1 MKKQKTES
9 GVKILIIGIVLVCLV
24 LGYYYYLSNKKT
36 ADSEKPSE
44 EISAVQEVLLYNFE
58 RNYPPTP
65 KEVVKLY
72 GEMTQCLYGEE
83 YTEEEFVALAMQI
96 QNLYDAE
103 LIANKTENQ
112 YIEDLRWD
120 INQFKE
126 QEIVIS
132 SYAVS
137 SAADV
142 DYFTQDGFE
151 WAKLYC
157 SFTLRQSTQLDVSNE
172 VFLLREDE
180 EGHWKIYGW
189 TLAEEVDD
197 QTDK

>member
-1 MKKQKTES
+1 MKKQS
-9 GVKILIIGIVLVCLV
+9 GSGIKVLIIGIVLVCFV
-24 LGYYYYLSNKKT
+24 LGYYYYLANKKT
-36 ADSEKPSE
+36 ADSEKTPE
-44 EISAVQEVLLYNFE
+44 KVTAVQEMLLYNFD
-58 RNYPPTP
+58 RSYPPTP

-72 GEMTQCLYGEE
+72 GEMTQCLHNEE

-142 DYFTQDGFE
+142 DYFSQDGFD

-157 SFTLRQSTQLDVSNE
+157 SFTLRQGTQLGVSNE

-180 EGHWKIYGW
+180 QGHWKIYGW
-189 TLAEEVDD
+189 TLAEETQE
-197 QTDK
+197 QTKE

>member
-1 MKKQKTES
+1 MKKQS
-9 GVKILIIGIVLVCLV
+9 GSGIKVLIIGIVLVCFV
-24 LGYYYYLSNKKT
+24 LGYYYYLANKKT
-36 ADSEKPSE
+36 ADSEKTPE
-44 EISAVQEVLLYNFE
+44 KVTAVQEMLLYNFD
-58 RNYPPTP
+58 RSYPPTP

-72 GEMTQCLYGEE
+72 GEMTQCLHNEE

-142 DYFTQDGFE
+142 DYFSQDGFD

-157 SFTLRQSTQLDVSNE
+157 SFTLRQGTQLGVSMKYS
-172 VFLLREDE
+172 F
-180 EGHWKIYGW
+180 
-189 TLAEEVDD
+189 
-197 QTDK
+197 